1 MRSNHFALRIKRSC
15 LRIYEELVCKEFILM
30 TQKLY
35 DSIEARSSV
44 LWVFYAA
51 EHVRRAA
58 ILKLCQES
66 FLLRRANNLF
76 QEKQNFLRGAKNLF
90 RESQNCLRAAY
101 NLFRESRDSLRGAN
115 NKLSWELFKPNKGS
129 KINLLWE
136 TKACINETALRGSEC
151 NDIIKLTDCKTC
163 LK

>member
-1 MRSNHFALRIKRSC
+1 M
-15 LRIYEELVCKEFILM
+15 
-30 TQKLY
+30 
-35 DSIEARSSV
+35 
-44 LWVFYAA
+44 FYAA

-58 ILKLCQES
+58 IYKLCQES

-76 QEKQNFLRGAKNLF
+76 QEKQNFLRRAKNLFREGQTFHRGTNDLF

-115 NKLSWELFKPNKGS
+115 NKLPWELFKPSNGS
-129 KINLLWE
+129 KINRFRE

>member
-1 MRSNHFALRIKRSC
+1 M
-15 LRIYEELVCKEFILM
+15 
-30 TQKLY
+30 
-35 DSIEARSSV
+35 
-44 LWVFYAA
+44 FYAA

-101 NLFRESRDSLRGAN
+101 NLFRESRDSLREAN

-129 KINLLWE
+129 KINLVWE